1 MTILVDADGVLENL
15 PVEFPAL
22 LNEKYGTDV
31 QFEQMR
37 EWGFAKSFP
46 KLTYE
51 QIFSAELEETLYD
64 RIRPIGGA
72 PEYLKKLIDD
82 GNTVYVVTSTPYEA
96 VSLKMKKVMERFF
109 PFLTWKNFIIAS
121 RKQMIKGDVLIEE
134 LAGNVIEHGFTD
146 GKNHQVDLRVVTAD
160 DEVIFKITDNC
171 RRFDFN
177 KKVKL
182 LRENANDPEKNLG
195 LKLALGFTR
204 NITYL
209 NVSNKN
215 ILILTI

>member
-109 PFLTWKNFIIAS
+109 PFLTWENFIIAS
-121 RKQMIKGDVLIEE
+121 RKQMIKGDVLIDDGIHNLLGGDYRKILFDAPYNRDYDAEANGMIRVSSWEE
-134 LAGNVIEHGFTD
+134 IYKA
-146 GKNHQVDLRVVTAD
+146 
-160 DEVIFKITDNC
+160 ITQMN
-171 RRFDFN
+171 
-177 KKVKL
+177 
-182 LRENANDPEKNLG
+182 E
-195 LKLALGFTR
+195 
-204 NITYL
+204 
-209 NVSNKN
+209 
-215 ILILTI
+215 